1 MMERVRER
9 RVRDRESR
17 KENRKKH
24 MELLLC
30 TVAEAWAWVSSPGLW
45 NVVGHGQNPGEKE
58 LLHLS
63 LRHPEKGKKLPG
75 RPENNSV

>member
-1 MMERVRER
+1 MERVRER

-63 LRHPEKGKKLPG
+63 LKASREREETSRSPRE
-75 RPENNSV
+75 